1 MPITNESLYNSIE
14 SLRKTVNG
22 LSERVFDL
30 EEIQGIYV
38 SQSSMQTS
46 LEDMKSSITSLNSA
60 MKAVECKLQ
69 KITLPEG
76 TRYYL
81 EESEVTDFRNHFRQ
95 LRSMMAELEK
105 SRQAFIRLASR
116 YNLTNSN
123 L

>member
-14 SLRKTVNG
+14 SLKRTVNG
-22 LSERVFDL
+22 LSERIVDL

-38 SQSSMQTS
+38 SQSVLQTS
-46 LEDMKSSITSLNSA
+46 LEDMKTSISSLNTS
-60 MKAVECKLQ
+60 MKEIECKLQ

-81 EESEVTDFRNHFRQ
+81 AESEISDFRSHFRQ

-105 SRQAFIRLASR
+105 SRQAFIRLAAR
-116 YNLTNSN
+116 YNLTSST

>member
-1 MPITNESLYNSIE
+1 MAITNESLYNSIE
-14 SLRKTVNG
+14 SLKKIVNG
-22 LSERVFDL
+22 LSERVVDL
-30 EEIQGIYV
+30 EDIQGIYV
-38 SQSSMQTS
+38 SQSSLQTS
-46 LEDMKSSITSLNSA
+46 LEDMNSSIAGLNTALKS
-60 MKAVECKLQ
+60 VECKLQ

-123 L
+123 F